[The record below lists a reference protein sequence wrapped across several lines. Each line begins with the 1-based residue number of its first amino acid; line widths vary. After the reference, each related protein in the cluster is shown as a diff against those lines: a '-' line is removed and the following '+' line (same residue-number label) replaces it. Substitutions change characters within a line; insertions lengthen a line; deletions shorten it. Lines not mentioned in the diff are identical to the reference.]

1 MPSASEVSQLDFHGW
16 KLKVRPPAGQ
26 NASRLTL
33 MIHGW
38 SGDENVMWI
47 FASHLPHNGWV
58 IAPRGLV
65 SAPDGGYG
73 WVQHRDGYW
82 PTIEDFRQPAQAL
95 IALVEDWISEHNI
108 ESSRISLLGFSQG
121 AAMSLAL
128 TLLYPRRIERVAV
141 LSGFMPSG
149 AVSDFSD
156 RRLER
161 LPVFVAHGTLDDT
174 VPVEQARRMV
184 VALERLGAQVTY
196 CESQVGHKL
205 SIECL
210 HGLNQ
215 FFAQPIS

>member
-1 MPSASEVSQLDFHGW
+1 MLSANEVSQLEFHDW
-16 KLKVRPPAGQ
+16 KLKVRPPAG
-26 NASRLTL
+26 NNTPRLTL

-47 FASHLPHNGWV
+47 FASHLPHDGWV
-58 IAPRGLV
+58 IAPRGPV

-73 WVQHRDGYW
+73 WVPHRDGYW

-95 IALVEDWISEHNI
+95 IALIDDWISEHTIGN
-108 ESSRISLLGFSQG
+108 SRIRLLGFSQG

-128 TLLYPRRIERVAV
+128 ALLYPQRIERAAV

-149 AVSDFSD
+149 IESYPPD
-156 RRLER
+156 RRLEG
-161 LPVFVAHGTLDDT
+161 LPFYVAHGTLDET

-184 VALERLGAQVTY
+184 AALERFGAQVTY

-210 HGLNQ
+210 HGLSH
-215 FFAQPIS
+215 FFAQAIS